1 MKISWKNIE
10 LRLASATL
18 LSVGI
23 LWYPLLTSM
32 GVKTHQLFIFVS
44 AIVGLL
50 SGNLIVYLKNKIRS
64 DIFFV
69 FLILWYIFTLFWTI
83 ISPGNWSPIKVTS
96 FLVQII
102 MGNYILA
109 LILRN
114 EGFFFLRKLMNLS
127 LLVFFIPMIFLS
139 GLPPIS
145 VVQTFADGILQ
156 ANPKIIIFGFFGKA
170 PIFTSFD
177 ADGLDGLRHTIS
189 LYLVFIAGLN
199 LIKQNGKN
207 NLFMFFGVTLVI
219 IILQSRSAWLSLVPF
234 LLAFF
239 VDFYFLNKRNG
250 FFAILGRLAFIS
262 AVVTLSIMVF
272 IPLIMN
278 RLSGTGSYEERG
290 HRIKEALELVD
301 KMSISPITE
310 RIYGSSHMFI
320 FDTYYASGAVGL
332 VCALFLCFVLFIR
345 SLPSNRLSLDLQ
357 NAKFLFGI
365 PFLVRLFTAG
375 SGLPGI
381 GSSLC
386 YALLA
391 EASATKKGIDK
402 W

>member
-1 MKISWKNIE
+1 MKISWQIIE
-10 LRLASATL
+10 LKVASATL

-23 LWYPLLTSM
+23 LWYPLLDSV
-32 GVKTHQLFIFVS
+32 GLKTHQLLIFLS
-44 AIVGLL
+44 AIVGII
-50 SGNLIVYLKNKIRS
+50 SGNLFIYLKTKIRS
-64 DIFFV
+64 DLFFV
-69 FLILWYIFTLFWTI
+69 CLIVWYIFTVLWTI
-83 ISPGNWSPIKVTS
+83 IAPGDWSPIKVTS
-96 FLVQII
+96 FLTQII

-114 EGFFFLRKLMNLS
+114 KGFLYLRKLMNLS
-127 LLVFFIPMIFLS
+127 LLVFFLPMIFLS
-139 GLPPIS
+139 GFPPIS
-145 VVQTFADGILQ
+145 VLQIFADGILQ
-156 ANPKIIIFGFFGKA
+156 ANPKVIIFGFFAKA

-199 LIKQNGKN
+199 LIRINGKN
-207 NLFMFFGVTLVI
+207 NVFTFFVITLVI

-234 LLAFF
+234 LIAFI
-239 VDFYFLNKRNG
+239 VDLYFLSKRNG
-250 FFAILGRLAFIS
+250 LFGIFGRLVF
-262 AVVTLSIMVF
+262 VPSIITFSMFVF
-272 IPLIMN
+272 IPLIIN
-278 RLSGTGSYEERG
+278 RLSGTGSYEEREY
-290 HRIKEALELVD
+290 RIEEALVLVD
-301 KMSISPITE
+301 KLSISPITD

-320 FDTYYASGAVGL
+320 FDTYYASGIIGL
-332 VCALFLCFVLFIR
+332 ASALFLCCVLLIR
-345 SLPSNRLSLDLQ
+345 SLPSSRLSLDLK

-381 GSSLC
+381 GSTLC

-402 W
+402 